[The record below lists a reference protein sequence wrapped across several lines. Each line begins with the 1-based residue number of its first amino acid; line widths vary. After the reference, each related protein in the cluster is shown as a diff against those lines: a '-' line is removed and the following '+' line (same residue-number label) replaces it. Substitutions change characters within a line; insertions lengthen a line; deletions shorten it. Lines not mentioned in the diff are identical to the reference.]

1 MYNSFVEPLI
11 KIENVSLIYDKGKP
25 NETKALSDIN
35 AEIYPSE
42 YIVFFGPSG
51 CGKSTLLYVIAAMHT
66 PTTGSVTVDGR
77 MISKMNDKGITDYRQ
92 NSMGMVFQQYNLIPS
107 LSVIDNVSV
116 PQIFRNVKPKDR
128 EPKAQILLDRFGIG
142 AFAHRLPSE
151 LSGGQQQ
158 RVSIARSLINNT
170 PIILA
175 DEPTGNLDSKSAQ
188 NVTDI
193 LQELNEK
200 DKKAIILVT
209 HDPNQL
215 QYAHRVFHMKDG
227 KIVRQ
232 TINPQRPQRMDAQA
246 KEKITKT
253 LSGGISSALVD
264 VLSVYPELTESR
276 LKSKAVVNYLL
287 SELDTQQIDRLERLV
302 EDRILGKISKEDFNA
317 ALDDPIEKGGAG
329 LNYQSAKKI
338 DGSVEALLSET
349 DIIQKDIEDISTDPN
364 ALDTVT
370 KEIRDQLIDIISAT
384 LTDEQMTRLT
394 DAVRKRISNEIDKDG
409 FFSVLDVAAS
419 HGGVGLRK
427 EIARDV
433 ARRME
438 ILLIKFKDFTD

>member
-25 NETKALSDIN
+25 NETKALADIN

-51 CGKSTLLYVIAAMHT
+51 CGKSTLLYVIAAMQT
-66 PTTGSVTVDGR
+66 PTTGRVIVDGR
-77 MISKMNDKGITDYRQ
+77 EISKVGEKGITDYRQ
-92 NSMGMVFQQYNLIPS
+92 NSIGMVFQQYNLIAS

-116 PQIFRNVKPKDR
+116 PQIFKSVKPKDR
-128 EPKAQILLDRFGIG
+128 EPKAQALLDRFGIG
-142 AFAHRLPSE
+142 AFSRRLPSE

-302 EDRILGKISKEDFNA
+302 EDRILGKISKEDFGA

-338 DGSVEALLSET
+338 DASVETLLSET
-349 DIIQKDIEDISTDPN
+349 DIIQKDIEDVGTDPN
-364 ALDTVT
+364 ALDAVT
-370 KEIRDQLIDIISAT
+370 KEIETQIIDVLSSA
-384 LTDEQMTRLT
+384 LSDEQMTRLT
-394 DAVRKRISNEIDKDG
+394 DAIKKRISNELDRDG
-409 FFSVLDVAAS
+409 FFHTLDLAVS

-427 EIARDV
+427 EIAKDA

>member
-11 KIENVSLIYDKGKP
+11 KIENVSLIYDRGKP
-25 NETKALSDIN
+25 NETKALADIN

-77 MISKMNDKGITDYRQ
+77 MISKMGDKGITDYRQ
-92 NSMGMVFQQYNLIPS
+92 NSIGMVFQQYNLIAS

-116 PQIFRNVKPKDR
+116 PQIFKGVKPKDR

-142 AFAHRLPSE
+142 AFSHRLPSE

-232 TINPQRPQRMDAQA
+232 TINPQRPQRVDTQT

-302 EDRILGKISKEDFNA
+302 EDRILGKINKEDFNA

-329 LNYQSAKKI
+329 LNFQSAKKI
-338 DGSVEALLSET
+338 DASVEALLAET
-349 DIIQKDIEDISTDPN
+349 DTIQKDIEDISTNPN
-364 ALDTVT
+364 ALDAVT
-370 KEIRDQLIDIISAT
+370 KEIRDQLIDVISTT

-394 DAVRKRISNEIDKDG
+394 DAVKKRISNEIDKDG
-409 FFSVLDVAAS
+409 FFSALDVAAT

-427 EIARDV
+427 EIARD
-433 ARRME
+433 ATRRME

>member
-25 NETKALSDIN
+25 NETKALDDIN

-66 PTTGSVTVDGR
+66 PTTGRVIVDGR
-77 MISKMNDKGITDYRQ
+77 EISKPEEKKITDYRQ
-92 NSMGMVFQQYNLIPS
+92 NSIGMVFQQYNLIPS

-116 PQIFRNVKPKDR
+116 PQIFKNVKPKDR
-128 EPKAQILLDRFGIG
+128 EPKAQALLDRFGIG
-142 AFAHRLPSE
+142 AFSHRLSTE

-158 RVSIARSLINNT
+158 RVSIARALINNT

-175 DEPTGNLDSKSAQ
+175 DEPTGNLDSKSSQ
-188 NVTDI
+188 NVIDI

-232 TINPQRPQRMDAQA
+232 TINPQRPQRVDTQT

-253 LSGGISSALVD
+253 ISGGISSALVD

-302 EDRILGKISKEDFNA
+302 EDRILGKISKEDFSA

-329 LNYQSAKKI
+329 LNFQSAKKI
-338 DGSVEALLSET
+338 NASVEALLSET
-349 DIIQKDIEDISTDPN
+349 DVIQKDIENVTTDPQ
-364 ALDTVT
+364 ALDAATQEI
-370 KEIRDQLIDIISAT
+370 KEQLLDVIASA
-384 LTDEQMTRLT
+384 LSDEQVARLT
-394 DAVRKRISNEIDKDG
+394 DAVKKRISNEMDKDG
-409 FFSVLDVAAS
+409 FFNALDMAAS

-427 EIARDV
+427 EIARDA